1 MVRKN
6 FDSYYPPDVAM
17 YPSSRPQP
25 TSWDRMKYN
34 AGYAIRNPHPLVK
47 AGAVGLGGYALFKN
61 RKHIGAAIDQ
71 GKDLAAQGRDNVMK
85 KFGTDKYLKDSKIE
99 EKKGGEEDKKA
110 DSATAKNA
118 QGQQDTSNI
127 DNINKSNQTKVDKM
141 LESHLKNNQSS
152 GHNMND
158 VNQAQ
163 IDKAVDSNLKDTQ
176 SSESDIND
184 VNQAQIDNAVD
195 SNLEDSTNDI
205 PEMIAFSNR
214 LAKRFSEQ
222 NDPMGVVKS
231 QLRQFSKESEIKK
244 KALMAAGAAALGLT
258 ATGAGLVG
266 KEILDGNLGVKTL
279 PKQTDSLGQT
289 ESEENLRNSLEI
301 AEPEN
306 KIQTLKSILIGDNK
320 GNKEKEEE
328 IKDDDS
334 SDKGEEM
341 ELEDT
346 NFSLSNFFGLGDK
359 ENMNNRL
366 MRYFGNNRTTQSY
379 NFSNEKPDHV
389 KVALRTYA
397 NEDHSIAPVLQRKSS
412 MNLEHI
418 ENNFSDKPLGV
429 ALLRY
434 YKDCKGVET
443 YFSKDS
449 GKSDAKSKASTALKA
464 LGAATLLGGAG
475 YGAHKGNEYINTLKD
490 EITTHK
496 GNLNVA
502 KQELETLNS
511 NMEKL
516 EAELKT
522 AKANEAPELAKQY
535 MESLQKNKDYYEK
548 ELKRLEEEDRI
559 EDNAYEERIGK
570 LTNDLSAAN
579 KKIDD
584 LKTVAGDAADKY
596 GNTING
602 RVGQAWTDTKNL
614 ASDKLQESAQTGGL
628 GWLGNLFKSGA
639 AKIEDIKEGN
649 HELSEAD
656 QMRAA
661 IEFSRQHGFLN
672 DVASGKF
679 GI

>member
-47 AGAVGLGGYALFKN
+47 AGVVGLGGYALFKN

-110 DSATAKNA
+110 DSTTAKNA

-127 DNINKSNQTKVDKM
+127 DNINKSNQTKV
-141 LESHLKNNQSS
+141 
-152 GHNMND
+152 
-158 VNQAQ
+158 
-163 IDKAVDSNLKDTQ
+163 DKAVDSNLKDTQ

-328 IKDDDS
+328 IKNDDS

-359 ENMNNRL
+359 EDMNNRL

-397 NEDHSIAPVLQRKSS
+397 NEDHSVAPVLRRKSS

-496 GNLNVA
+496 GNLGVA
-502 KQELETLNS
+502 NKEIDTLKND
-511 NMEKL
+511 MEKL
-516 EAELKT
+516 QEELKT
-522 AKANEAPELAKQY
+522 AKANEVPELAKEY
-535 MESLQKNKDYYEK
+535 MDSLQRQKDSYEK
-548 ELKRLEEEDRI
+548 ELERLKAEDKV
-559 EDNAYEERIGK
+559 EDEAYEKQIAEN
-570 LTNDLSAAN
+570 L
-579 KKIDD
+579 KKIEG
-584 LKTVAGDAADKY
+584 LEKQLASTKAAGQELTDKY
-596 GNTING
+596 GNTVEG
-602 RVGQAWTDTKNL
+602 RLDQTKTDVKNYIGNKVSDAVNSEAGQTAK
-614 ASDKLQESAQTGGL
+614 
-628 GWLGNLFKSGA
+628 GWLQKGMDWLTDAENR
-639 AKIEDIKEGN
+639 EQ
-649 HELSEAD
+649 ELSESEK
-656 QMRAA
+656 AA
-661 IEFSRQHGFLN
+661 ATFEFSRQYGFLN

>member
-85 KFGTDKYLKDSKIE
+85 KFGTDKYLKD
-99 EKKGGEEDKKA
+99 KKA
-110 DSATAKNA
+110 DSTTAENA

-127 DNINKSNQTKVDKM
+127 DNINESN
-141 LESHLKNNQSS
+141 
-152 GHNMND
+152 
-158 VNQAQ
+158 
-163 IDKAVDSNLKDTQ
+163 Q

-306 KIQTLKSILIGDNK
+306 KIQSLISILMGDNK

-328 IKDDDS
+328 IKNDDS

-359 ENMNNRL
+359 EDMNNRL

-397 NEDHSIAPVLQRKSS
+397 NEDHSVAPVLRRKSS

-490 EITTHK
+490 EIITHK
-496 GNLNVA
+496 GNLGVA
-502 KQELETLNS
+502 NKEIDTLKNDK
-511 NMEKL
+511 EKL
-516 EAELKT
+516 QEELKT
-522 AKANEAPELAKQY
+522 AKANEAPELAKEY
-535 MESLQKNKDYYEK
+535 MDSLQRQKDSYEK
-548 ELKRLEEEDRI
+548 ELERLKAEDKV
-559 EDNAYEERIGK
+559 EDEAYEKQIAEN
-570 LTNDLSAAN
+570 L
-579 KKIDD
+579 KKIEG
-584 LKTVAGDAADKY
+584 LEKQLASTKTAVQELTDKY
-596 GNTING
+596 GNTIEG
-602 RVGQAWTDTKNL
+602 RFDQTKTDVKNYIGNKVSDVVNSEAGQTAK
-614 ASDKLQESAQTGGL
+614 
-628 GWLGNLFKSGA
+628 GWLQKGIDWLTGA
-639 AKIEDIKEGN
+639 ENREQ
-649 HELSEAD
+649 ELSESEK
-656 QMRAA
+656 AA
-661 IEFSRQHGFLN
+661 ATFEFSRQYGFLN